1 MKKHIPHSSLITLLT
16 AAYCLL
22 ILTSCHKTCTCID
35 YNQIEHT
42 FTADE
47 VDARGVT
54 CPNMIYQAGVQYF
67 SVCSWD

>member
-1 MKKHIPHSSLITLLT
+1 MKKNTPHPSLIAAFVLSPLL
-16 AAYCLL
+16 
-22 ILTSCHKTCTCID
+22 LTSCHKTCTCID

-47 VDARGVT
+47 VEARGVT